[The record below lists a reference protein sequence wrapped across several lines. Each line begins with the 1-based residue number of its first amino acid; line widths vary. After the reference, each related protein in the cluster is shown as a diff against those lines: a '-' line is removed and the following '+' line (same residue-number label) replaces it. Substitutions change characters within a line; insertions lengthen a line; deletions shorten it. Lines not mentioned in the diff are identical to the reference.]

1 KQQAETDRMVKVFE
15 GMKPKD
21 AAARFTL
28 LDDRVRL
35 PIAAKMKERALSAML
50 AQMTPPEA
58 KRLTEALAARF
69 AASQAVAAG
78 RAATAPTPPAQTAAA
93 APASSTATPTPPT
106 EAAAAQPT
114 PKPAAPRKP
123 KPPRTAAASTTAA

>member
-93 APASSTATPTPPT
+93 APAASTPTPPT
-106 EAAAAQPT
+106 ETATAQPT
-114 PKPAAPRKP
+114 PKPAAPKRTR
-123 KPPRTAAASTTAA
+123 PRTAAATTAPGAA